1 MRRRGLAPPRP
12 LGYAAGM
19 RAVFPRTVLPL
30 AFCQALLFAGNA
42 IVVSTTALVGAQLA
56 PHVLLATLPMGLQF
70 LGMVS
75 ASLPMSLLMGRIG
88 RRLGF
93 SAGAGLGMTAGLLGA
108 GAIVLEAFWLF
119 CLATWLYGTY
129 AGTSGFFRFAAAEAA
144 PEEVRPRAISWV
156 LVGGVLAAFV
166 GPRLADAS
174 AGLIAAHLYAGCY
187 LAITGLTAVM
197 LATLQ
202 SARFAP
208 TPSRTAARGGRPL
221 ALIVRQP
228 RFVVALASA
237 AVGQSSMS
245 FLMVS
250 TPLAMIG
257 CGHAFTDATT
267 VIQWHVL
274 GMFAPSFVTGSIIQ
288 RVGAERVIA
297 AGAGL
302 VLAAVV
308 VGTQGVAFANFWLG
322 LVLLGVGWNFM
333 YVGGTTMLTQTYT
346 HEERAR
352 VEGVNETCLFAT
364 VVAAST
370 SSGAILDLLG
380 WSAMNLV
387 VVLPLTAVLVGLAL
401 VGRGAP
407 RPA

>member
-1 MRRRGLAPPRP
+1 
-12 LGYAAGM
+12 M

-30 AFCQALLFAGNA
+30 AVCQAILFAGNT

-56 PHVLLATLPMGLQF
+56 PHVLLTTLPMGLQF

-75 ASLPMSLLMGRIG
+75 ASLPMSLVMGRLG
-88 RRLGF
+88 RRFGF
-93 SAGAGLGMTAGLLGA
+93 SAGATLGMTAGLVGA
-108 GAIVLEAFWLF
+108 GAIVLDAFWLF

-156 LVGGVLAAFV
+156 LLGGVLAAFV

-174 AGLIAAHLYAGCY
+174 AELVPAHLYAGCY
-187 LAITGLTAVM
+187 LVITALVTAM
-197 LATLQ
+197 LATVQ
-202 SARFAP
+202 ATRFAP
-208 TPSRTAARGGRPL
+208 TPSRRTAAGGRPL
-221 ALIVRQP
+221 AQIVRQP
-228 RFVVALASA
+228 RFLVALGGA

-250 TPLAMIG
+250 TPLAMLG
-257 CGHAFTDATT
+257 CGHAFGDATT

-274 GMFAPSFVTGSIIQ
+274 GMFAPSFVTGSIIR
-288 RVGAERVIA
+288 RVGAEPVIA

-302 VLAAVV
+302 ILAAVA
-308 VGTQGVAFANFWLG
+308 VGVEGLAFANFWGG

-333 YVGGTTMLTQTYT
+333 YVGGTTLLTTTYAPA
-346 HEERAR
+346 ERAR
-352 VEGVNETCLFAT
+352 VEGINETCLFAT

-370 SSGAILDLLG
+370 ASGAVLDTLG
-380 WSAMNLV
+380 WQAMNLV
-387 VVLPLTAVLVGLAL
+387 VVAPLTLVLVSLAL

-407 RPA
+407 RTA

>member
-1 MRRRGLAPPRP
+1 MRDLFA
-12 LGYAAGM
+12 
-19 RAVFPRTVLPL
+19 RTVLPL
-30 AFCQALLFAGNA
+30 AVCQALLFAGNT

-56 PHVLLATLPMGLQF
+56 PHVLLTTLPMGLQF

-75 ASLPMSLLMGRIG
+75 ASLPMSLVMGRCG

-93 SAGAGLGMTAGLLGA
+93 SAGASLGMTAGLLGA
-108 GAIVLEAFWLF
+108 LAIVLESFWLF

-144 PEEVRPRAISWV
+144 PGEVRARAISWV
-156 LVGGVLAAFV
+156 LLGGVLAAFV

-174 AGLIAAHLYAGCY
+174 AALVPTHLYAGCY
-187 LAITGLTAVM
+187 LAVTAVATLM
-197 LATLQ
+197 LASVQAT
-202 SARFAP
+202 RFAP
-208 TPSRTAARGGRPL
+208 PPSRRAAAGGRPL
-221 ALIVRQP
+221 AQIVRQP
-228 RFVVALASA
+228 RFLVALGAA
-237 AVGQSSMS
+237 AVGQSAMA

-250 TPLAMIG
+250 TPLAMLG

-267 VIQWHVL
+267 VIQWHVV

-288 RVGAERVIA
+288 RVGAARVIA

-302 VLAAVV
+302 ILAAVA
-308 VGTQGVAFANFWLG
+308 VGTQGLAFGHFWGG

-333 YVGGTTMLTQTYT
+333 YVGGTTLLTTTYT
-346 HEERAR
+346 NAERAR

-370 SSGAILDLLG
+370 ASGAVLDQLG
-380 WSAMNLV
+380 WYAMNLV
-387 VVLPLTAVLVGLAL
+387 VVVPLTLVLVGLAL
-401 VGRGAP
+401 IGRGAP